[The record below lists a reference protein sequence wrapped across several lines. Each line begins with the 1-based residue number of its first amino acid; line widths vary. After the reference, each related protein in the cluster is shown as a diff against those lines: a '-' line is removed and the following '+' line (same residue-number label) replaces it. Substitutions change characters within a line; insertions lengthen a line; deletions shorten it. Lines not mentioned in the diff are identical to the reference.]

1 MEERN
6 HKNLQLASPL

>member
-6 HKNLQLASPL
+6 HYEKG